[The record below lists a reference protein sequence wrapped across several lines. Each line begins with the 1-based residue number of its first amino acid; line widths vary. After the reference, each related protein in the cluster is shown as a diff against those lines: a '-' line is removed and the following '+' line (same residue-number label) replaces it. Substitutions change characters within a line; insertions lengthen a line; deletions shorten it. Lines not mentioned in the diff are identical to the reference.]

1 MNALMRDSL
10 IEWYSTACTTS
21 IKVETIMQI
30 KLIIPKVPR
39 EHGAYLSDLPSGWV
53 YKDVREGRSTGRG
66 WL

>member
-30 KLIIPKVPR
+30 KLIIPKVLR
-39 EHGAYLSDLPSGWV
+39 EHGAYLSDLPSG
-53 YKDVREGRSTGRG
+53 
-66 WL
+66 